1 MQDALVIPLKRKQI
15 HKNSKTISMKK
26 INIGVP
32 VITLILGILIGLL
45 SWFLF
50 DLSASD
56 LVTTSS
62 VDNSEAIKK
71 EIAAKEALHQ
81 EKITELEKK
90 NAALQKDLNTVKEQ
104 LASIK
109 SQTKKRE
116 TTIKNILE
124 PKGMA
129 AKDLLEKVGHSIPV
143 DSSLSPCDSLASEV
157 SEYLEENLVKDSLY
171 ETHISKLDSTIAIK
185 DSVIQLKNKLH
196 IDLSNTV
203 SSLLN
208 DHEVLLRQNKALQK
222 QFKRQKRK
230 SKIVTVGLMILS
242 ATAANYLLK

>member
-1 MQDALVIPLKRKQI
+1 
-15 HKNSKTISMKK
+15 MKK

-50 DLSASD
+50 DLSAND
-56 LVTTSS
+56 LLTTSS
-62 VDNSEAIKK
+62 VDNSETIKK

-81 EKITELEKK
+81 EKITELENK
-90 NAALQKDLNTVKEQ
+90 NAALQKDLNTIKEQ

-116 TTIKNILE
+116 TTIKKILE

-129 AKDLLEKVGHSIPV
+129 AKDLLEKVGHSVPI
-143 DSSLSPCDSLASEV
+143 DSSLSPCDSLANEV
-157 SEYLEENLVKDSLY
+157 SEYIEENSVKDSLY
-171 ETHISKLDSTIAIK
+171 ETHIINLDSTIAIK
-185 DSVIQLKNKLH
+185 DSIIQLKNKLH

-203 SSLLN
+203 SKLLN
-208 DHEVLLRQNKALQK
+208 DREALLRENKALRK
-222 QFKRQKRK
+222 EFKRQKRK
-230 SKIVTVGLMILS
+230 SKFVTVGLMILT

>member
-1 MQDALVIPLKRKQI
+1 
-15 HKNSKTISMKK
+15 MKK

-50 DLSASD
+50 DLSAND
-56 LVTTSS
+56 LLTTSS
-62 VDNSEAIKK
+62 PDNTETIKK

-81 EKITELEKK
+81 EKIIELENK
-90 NAALQKDLNTVKEQ
+90 NDELQKDLNTVKEQ

-116 TTIKNILE
+116 TTIKKILE
-124 PKGMA
+124 PKGMS
-129 AKDLLEKVGHSIPV
+129 AKDLLAKVAHSVPL
-143 DSSLSPCDSLASEV
+143 DSSLSRCDSLANEV
-157 SEYLEENLVKDSLY
+157 SEYIEENAEKDSLY
-171 ETHISKLDSTIAIK
+171 ETHISKLDSTISIK
-185 DSVIQLKNKLH
+185 DSIIHLKNKMH

-203 SSLLN
+203 SKLLN
-208 DHEVLLRQNKALQK
+208 DHETLLRENKALRK
-222 QFKRQKRK
+222 EFKRQKRK
-230 SKIVTVGLMILS
+230 SKLVTVGLMILS

>member
-1 MQDALVIPLKRKQI
+1 
-15 HKNSKTISMKK
+15 MKK

-50 DLSASD
+50 DLSAND
-56 LVTTSS
+56 LLTTSS

-81 EKITELEKK
+81 EKITELENK
-90 NAALQKDLNTVKEQ
+90 NDELQKDLKTVKEQ

-116 TTIKNILE
+116 TTIKTILE
-124 PKGMA
+124 PKGIA
-129 AKDLLEKVGHSIPV
+129 AKDLLEKVAHSVPI
-143 DSSLSPCDSLASEV
+143 DSSLSQCDSLAKEV
-157 SEYLEENLVKDSLY
+157 SEYIDENSVKDSLY

-185 DSVIQLKNKLH
+185 DSIIQLKNKLH

-203 SSLLN
+203 SKLLN
-208 DHEVLLRQNKALQK
+208 DREALLRENKALRK
-222 QFKRQKRK
+222 EFKRQKRK
-230 SKIVTVGLMILS
+230 SKFVTVGLMILT

>member
-1 MQDALVIPLKRKQI
+1 
-15 HKNSKTISMKK
+15 MKK

-50 DLSASD
+50 DLSASE
-56 LVTTSS
+56 LLTTSS
-62 VDNSEAIKK
+62 PDNTETIKK

-81 EKITELEKK
+81 EKIIELE
-90 NAALQKDLNTVKEQ
+90 NRNDELQKDLNTVKEQ
-104 LASIK
+104 LATIK

-116 TTIKNILE
+116 TTIKKILE
-124 PKGMA
+124 PKGIA
-129 AKDLLEKVGHSIPV
+129 AKDLLEKVGHSVPV
-143 DSSLSPCDSLASEV
+143 DNSLSPCDSLASEV
-157 SEYLEENLVKDSLY
+157 TEYIEENVVKDSLY
-171 ETHISKLDSTIAIK
+171 ETQISKLDSTIAIK
-185 DSVIQLKNKLH
+185 DSIIQLKNKLH

-203 SSLLN
+203 SKLLN
-208 DHEVLLRQNKALQK
+208 DHEALSRQNKALQK

>member
-1 MQDALVIPLKRKQI
+1 
-15 HKNSKTISMKK
+15 MKK

-50 DLSASD
+50 DLSAND
-56 LVTTSS
+56 LLTTSS
-62 VDNSEAIKK
+62 VDNTEKIKK

-81 EKITELEKK
+81 EKITELE
-90 NAALQKDLNTVKEQ
+90 NRNDELQKDLNTVKEQ

-116 TTIKNILE
+116 TTIKKILE

-129 AKDLLEKVGHSIPV
+129 AKDLLEKVGHSVPV
-143 DSSLSPCDSLASEV
+143 DSNLSPCDSLANEV
-157 SEYLEENLVKDSLY
+157 SGYIEENVVKDSLY
-171 ETHISKLDSTIAIK
+171 ETQISKLDSTIEIK
-185 DSVIQLKNKLH
+185 DSIIQLKNKMH

-203 SSLLN
+203 SKLLN
-208 DHEVLLRQNKALQK
+208 DHEALLRENKALRK
-222 QFKRQKRK
+222 EFKRQKRK
-230 SKIVTVGLMILS
+230 GKLVTAGLMILS

>member
-1 MQDALVIPLKRKQI
+1 
-15 HKNSKTISMKK
+15 MKK
-26 INIGVP
+26 INIGIP

-56 LVTTSS
+56 LLTPSS
-62 VDNSEAIKK
+62 VDNSETIKK

-81 EKITELEKK
+81 EKITELENK

-116 TTIKNILE
+116 ATIKKILE

-129 AKDLLEKVGHSIPV
+129 AKDLLEKVGHSVPV
-143 DSSLSPCDSLASEV
+143 DSSLSPCDSLANEV
-157 SEYLEENLVKDSLY
+157 SEYIEENLVKDSLY
-171 ETHISKLDSTIAIK
+171 ETQIGKLDSTIVIK
-185 DSVIQLKNKLH
+185 DSIIQLKSKMH

-203 SSLLN
+203 SKLLN
-208 DHEVLLRQNKALQK
+208 DREALFRENKAIRK

-230 SKIVTVGLMILS
+230 GKFVTVGLMILT